1 MIAGL
6 QTLVFLLAAVAFV
19 AFIASRYGA
28 AAPILLVAAGVLI
41 AVAPGVPALVLEPQ
55 FVLLL
60 VLPPVI
66 YISAVN
72 MSWREF
78 KFNLRPILLLAVGC
92 VVFTTISVSLA
103 TKWLLGWPL
112 AVGFVL
118 GAIVSPPDAVAPLA
132 IARRM
137 QLPRRISVIL
147 EGEGL
152 ANDATAACP
161 LSLRGGGGQRR
172 LLFAGARRRDLHGD
186 YRRRNRVGH
195 WRRLDDAAAAS
206 LHARSAH

>member
-72 MSWREF
+72 MSWR
-78 KFNLRPILLLAVGC
+78 IY
-92 VVFTTISVSLA
+92 I
-103 TKWLLGWPL
+103 
-112 AVGFVL
+112 
-118 GAIVSPPDAVAPLA
+118 
-132 IARRM
+132 
-137 QLPRRISVIL
+137 
-147 EGEGL
+147 
-152 ANDATAACP
+152 
-161 LSLRGGGGQRR
+161 
-172 LLFAGARRRDLHGD
+172 
-186 YRRRNRVGH
+186 
-195 WRRLDDAAAAS
+195 
-206 LHARSAH
+206 